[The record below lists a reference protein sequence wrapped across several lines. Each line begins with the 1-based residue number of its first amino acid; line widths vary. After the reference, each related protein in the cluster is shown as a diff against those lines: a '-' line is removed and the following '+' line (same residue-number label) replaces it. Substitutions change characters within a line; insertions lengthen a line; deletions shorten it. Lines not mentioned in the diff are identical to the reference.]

1 MRWILPPLLALAAL
15 ACRPEPAQEA
25 PMEKENAAEPARPA
39 LPDADI
45 NASLEPI
52 AADGNQQL
60 DESQQPKKGDAQ

>member
-1 MRWILPPLLALAAL
+1 MRWMLPPLFALAAL
-15 ACRPEPAQEA
+15 GCRPEPAQEA
-25 PMEKENAAEPARPA
+25 PAEAENATEPARPA

-60 DESQQPKKGDAQ
+60 DDPQQPPKGDAQ